1 MVAVTSSSTS
11 AVSWAEVVIGMGGTF
26 ISGLW
31 RTWRIP
37 PSLTALVLVWLM
49 EEKFGMSD
57 NMSPSLELLGVE
69 DGCLTLG
76 VCNCWKC

>member
-1 MVAVTSSSTS
+1 
-11 AVSWAEVVIGMGGTF
+11 MGGVF
-26 ISGLW
+26 ISCLW
-31 RTWRIP
+31 RSWRIP
-37 PSLTALVLVWLM
+37 PSLTALMLVWLM

-69 DGCLTLG
+69 DGWLTLG